1 MRKIPA
7 TKAAVTGA
15 TSESAHPTD
24 FITVKEAAALLKLS
38 EISIRRFLTQKKLRR
53 FKVGARTLIRQTEAM
68 SLIREAQ

>member
-7 TKAAVTGA
+7 QRAAA
-15 TSESAHPTD
+15 PSASTD

-38 EISIRRFLTQKKLRR
+38 DISIRRFLTQKKLRR
-53 FKVGARTLIRQTEAM
+53 FKVGARTLIRVSEAM